1 MMHMRLEEAR
11 KATSTQLSVLSMQK
25 DKLTKLLQETPKEDK
40 NFDRVEISKQLQ
52 EVEKVYDMTQEE
64 AGNLS
69 RLEMGLESAE
79 SAKQQG
85 EAMAKHMKEEMENML
100 KCMEIYRRIADGGK
114 VPSTDETRLMEYNSA
129 LYVAAK
135 NMAMMNR
142 DKDGKE
148 YDSLWDEEES
158 AVEGETPSPSEIA
171 GNTGVSLD
179 LPECPKVTVD
189 ISTEG

>member
-1 MMHMRLEEAR
+1 MKLGEAKR
-11 KATSTQLSVLSMQK
+11 VISTQLHTLSEQK
-25 DKLTKLLQETPKEDK
+25 NQLTKLWKETPKEDK

-52 EVEKVYDMTQEE
+52 EIEKVYDMTQKE

-85 EAMAKHMKEEMENML
+85 EAMAKHMKEQMENML
-100 KCMEIYRRIADGGK
+100 KCMEIYRRIAKGGK
-114 VPSTDETRLMEYNSA
+114 VPSTDETHLMEYNSA

-135 NMAMMNR
+135 NMAMMNH
-142 DKDGKE
+142 DKDGE
-148 YDSLWDEEES
+148 AYDSLWNEES

-179 LPECPKVTVD
+179 LPECPPISVD
-189 ISTEG
+189 VPSA